1 MLRLRFIKIILILT
15 IIINFPSLKAE
26 EKKNI
31 IQSIDR
37 IENVEFNF
45 IQISNNIEE
54 TGVCFLK
61 RPYYFKCKY
70 EDKNKKEIIVNKDK
84 LVIYHKRYQKIY
96 NYPLSKSY
104 FSELLNKKELIE
116 LISNGNIEKKDDL
129 FLIKSLIEGKGE
141 ITFYFNKENY
151 NLAGWDLI
159 NLSNNKIIFKILKI
173 RNNPELSK
181 RFFDIPTVN

>member
-1 MLRLRFIKIILILT
+1 M
-15 IIINFPSLKAE
+15 
-26 EKKNI
+26 
-31 IQSIDR
+31 
-37 IENVEFNF
+37 
-45 IQISNNIEE
+45 
-54 TGVCFLK
+54 
-61 RPYYFKCKY
+61 
-70 EDKNKKEIIVNKDK
+70 
-84 LVIYHKRYQKIY
+84 
-96 NYPLSKSY
+96 
-104 FSELLNKKELIE
+104 
-116 LISNGNIEKKDDL
+116 ISNGNIEKKDDL

>member
-96 NYPLSKSY
+96 N
-104 FSELLNKKELIE
+104 
-116 LISNGNIEKKDDL
+116 
-129 FLIKSLIEGKGE
+129 
-141 ITFYFNKENY
+141 
-151 NLAGWDLI
+151 
-159 NLSNNKIIFKILKI
+159 
-173 RNNPELSK
+173 
-181 RFFDIPTVN
+181 